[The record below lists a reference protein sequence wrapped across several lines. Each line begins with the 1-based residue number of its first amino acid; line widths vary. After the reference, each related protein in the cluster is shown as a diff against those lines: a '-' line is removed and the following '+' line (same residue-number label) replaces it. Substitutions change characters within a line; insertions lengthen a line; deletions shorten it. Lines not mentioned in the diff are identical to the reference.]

1 MRLAPVFLGSLA
13 RRRLATLF
21 SLVAIILGVSL
32 GMAVQA
38 VHEAALDEFGRGLRS
53 LAGTADLQVVG
64 PRGGFDENLYGVVA
78 GRAEIAAA
86 SPVLEIDVGLVGRD
100 EKLPL
105 LGVDVFAL
113 AQVTPALLPRPVST
127 ESLTPADRFATLA
140 QDTVFLSS
148 AAQQALGRKPGQHI
162 EFQAG
167 SGKLSFRVAGDI
179 PGADENR
186 RLAVMD
192 IAAAQQAF
200 GRIGKIS
207 RIDLRL
213 AEGVSP
219 AVARQSLQPLLPAG
233 VLIEEPEAAADQAGN
248 LSRAYRVN
256 LTMLAAIAL
265 LTGGFL
271 VFSAQA
277 LSVVRRRTEFAFLR
291 ALGLSRRSLFSW
303 LLAEGAAVGLIG
315 GVLGVILGH
324 GLAWGALALL
334 GGDLGAGYFSGLKPE
349 LVFQPQAAAVYVL
362 LGLLAGLA
370 GAWLPAREAAT
381 VSPAQALK
389 AGDEAHLI
397 GGRGHP
403 WLGACRALESSAAN
417 RPRRPLFCRLLA
429 PWNNH
434 AAANPAKNDLG
445 GADFRYRR
453 PKPDKLLGFGLLA
466 ASVAA
471 SAIPPWQG
479 LPIGGYLAVACLLAG
494 GVLLLPA
501 LAAGIARLL
510 PARGPVPARLAAAR
524 LGAAPGH
531 AVVAAAGVM
540 TSVALA
546 AAMAI
551 MVASFRDSVD
561 QWLHQLLPAD
571 LYLRA
576 GSAQSSVYLDPALQA
591 RIAAVDG
598 VAHSSFTRHN
608 SVRLAAGK
616 APVALIA
623 RPIAPDGSNLP
634 LVGARQPTSQAAIWI
649 SEAMFD
655 LYGWRPG
662 QTVELPLAGHSVP
675 LRVAGVWRDY
685 SRQTGA
691 IMIDLA
697 DYRRLTG
704 DQLVNDVAIHLAP
717 DAPIEPVA
725 AALTALSGPGMLEI
739 ARPGE
744 IRAISL
750 QIFDRTFAITY
761 LLEAVAVAIGLA
773 GVAASFAALAAAR
786 RREFGMLRHLGLT
799 RRQIGWMLAQE
810 GALAASVGVVAG
822 LLAGGAIGIVLIEVV
837 NRQSFHWSMDLHVPW
852 ASLAL
857 FGLSLV
863 ALAALAAVLAGRQA
877 MRQDAVLAVRE
888 DW

>member
-21 SLVAIILGVSL
+21 SLAAIVLGVAL

-38 VHEAALDEFGRGLRS
+38 VHEAALGEFGRGLRS
-53 LAGTADLQVVG
+53 LSGAADLQVVG
-64 PRGGFDENLYGVVA
+64 PRGGFAEEVYAVVA
-78 GRAEIAAA
+78 GRPEVAEA
-86 SPVLEIDVGLVGRD
+86 SPVLELEVKLAGRD
-100 EKLPL
+100 ETLQL
-105 LGVDVFAL
+105 LGVDVFTL
-113 AQVTPALLPRPVST
+113 ARVTPALLPRPAGT
-127 ESLTPADRFATLA
+127 AARFAVLA
-140 QDTVFLSS
+140 EDSVFLSS
-148 AAQQALGRKPGQHI
+148 AAQAALATKIGEHV
-162 EFQAG
+162 EFQSGTESAG
-167 SGKLSFRVAGDI
+167 FRVAGDI

-192 IAAAQQAF
+192 IAVAQSAF
-200 GRIGKIS
+200 ARLGKLT

-213 AEGVSP
+213 AEGVAP
-219 AVARQSLQPLLPAG
+219 AAAQAQLQAALPAG
-233 VLIEEPEAAADQAGN
+233 VLVEVPEAAADQAAN

-291 ALGLSRRSLFSW
+291 ALGLARRSLFAW
-303 LLAEGAAVGLIG
+303 LLAEGAAVGLAG
-315 GVLGVILGH
+315 GVLGVLLGH
-324 GLAWGALALL
+324 GLAWGALELL
-334 GGDLGAGYFSGLKPE
+334 GGDLGAGYFSGLAPT
-349 LVFQPQAAAVYVL
+349 LVFQPEAAAIYVA
-362 LGLLAGLA
+362 LGLLSGVA

-381 VSPAQALK
+381 VAPAQALK
-389 AGDEAHLI
+389 TGDDAALA

-403 WLGACRALESSAAN
+403 WLGL
-417 RPRRPLFCRLLA
+417 
-429 PWNNH
+429 
-434 AAANPAKNDLG
+434 
-445 GADFRYRR
+445 
-453 PKPDKLLGFGLLA
+453 GLLA
-466 ASVAA
+466 ASIAA
-471 SAIPPWQG
+471 CFIPPHEG
-479 LPIGGYLAVACLLAG
+479 LPVGGYLAVAFLLAG
-494 GVLLLPA
+494 SVLLLPA
-501 LAAGIARLL
+501 LAAAVARLL
-510 PARGPVPARLAAAR
+510 PGGRGPVPSRLAAAR

-531 AVVAAAGVM
+531 AVVAAAGVL

-561 QWLHQLLPAD
+561 QWLGQILPAD

-576 GSAQSSVYLDPALQA
+576 GRAQTSAFLDEALQA
-591 RIAAVDG
+591 RISAVPG
-598 VAHSSFTRHN
+598 VDRSSFTRHE
-608 SVRLAAGK
+608 SLRLGVGNT
-616 APVALIA
+616 PVALIA
-623 RPIAPDGSNLP
+623 RPLAADGSDLP
-634 LVGARQPTSQAAIWI
+634 LVGAVRPGDLPQIWI
-649 SEAMFD
+649 SEAMHD
-655 LYGWRPG
+655 LHGWRTG
-662 QTVELPLAGHSVP
+662 QTVALPLAGRAVEVH
-675 LRVAGVWRDY
+675 VAGVWRDY

-691 IMIDLA
+691 IMIDLG
-697 DYRRLTG
+697 DYRRITG
-704 DQLVNDVAIHLAP
+704 DRLVNDAAIELAP
-717 DAPIEPVA
+717 DAIADQVA
-725 AALTALSGPGMLEI
+725 AALTALAATGALEI

-750 QIFDRTFAITY
+750 RIFDRTFAVTY

-799 RRQIGWMLAQE
+799 RRQIGWMLALE
-810 GALAASVGVVAG
+810 GALAAGVGVVAG
-822 LLAGGAIGIVLIEVV
+822 LLAGGAIGLVLIEVV

-852 ASLAL
+852 GSLAL
-857 FGLSLV
+857 FAVSLV

>member
-38 VHEAALDEFGRGLRS
+38 VHEAALNEFGRGVRS
-53 LAGTADLQVVG
+53 LAGAADLQVVG
-64 PRGGFDENLYGVVA
+64 PRGGFDEKLYGVIA
-78 GRAEIAAA
+78 SCAEVAAA
-86 SPVLEIDVGLVGRD
+86 SPALEIDVGLVGRD

-105 LGVDVFAL
+105 LGIDVFAL
-113 AQVTPALLPRPVST
+113 AQVTPALLPRPAFR
-127 ESLTPADRFATLA
+127 ESPTSADRFATLA
-140 QDTVFLSS
+140 PDNVFLSS
-148 AAQQALGRKPGQHI
+148 AARETLGLTPGQTI

-192 IAAAQQAF
+192 IAAAQYAF
-200 GRIGKIS
+200 GRIGRIS

-213 AEGVSP
+213 AEGASP
-219 AVARQSLQPLLPAG
+219 AVARQSLQALLPAG

-349 LVFQPQAAAVYVL
+349 LVFQPHAAAVYVL

-397 GGRGHP
+397 GGHGHP
-403 WLGACRALESSAAN
+403 W
-417 RPRRPLFCRLLA
+417 
-429 PWNNH
+429 
-434 AAANPAKNDLG
+434 
-445 GADFRYRR
+445 
-453 PKPDKLLGFGLLA
+453 LGFGLLA

-471 SAIPPWQG
+471 SVAASAIPPQQG

-576 GSAQSSVYLDPALQA
+576 GGAQTSVYLDSALQA

-598 VAHSSFTRHN
+598 VARSSFTRHN

-623 RPIAPDGSNLP
+623 RPIAPDGADLP
-634 LVGARQPTSQAAIWI
+634 LVGARHATSQAAIWI
-649 SEAMFD
+649 SEAMVD

-662 QTVELPLAGHSVP
+662 QTVELPLAGRPVP
-675 LRVAGVWRDY
+675 LPVAGVWRDY

-704 DQLVNDVAIHLAP
+704 DPLVNDAAIHLAP
-717 DAPIEPVA
+717 GAPIEQVT
-725 AALTALSGPGMLEI
+725 AALTALAGPGMLEI

-799 RRQIGWMLAQE
+799 RRQVGWMLAQE

>member
-13 RRRLATLF
+13 RRRMATLF
-21 SLVAIILGVSL
+21 SFIAIVLGVAL

-38 VHEAALDEFGRGLRS
+38 VHEAALNEFGRGLRA
-53 LAGTADLQVVG
+53 LAGEADLQVVG
-64 PRGGFDENLYGVVA
+64 PRGGFDENLYAMLASRPEV
-78 GRAEIAAA
+78 AAA
-86 SPVLEIDVGLVGRD
+86 SPLLELEVKRTGTEETLQ
-100 EKLPL
+100 LF
-105 LGVDVFAL
+105 GVDVFAL
-113 AQVTPALLPRPVST
+113 VGVTPVLLPRPSIMA
-127 ESLTPADRFATLA
+127 ERFATLA
-140 QDTVFLSS
+140 DDSVFLSA
-148 AAQQALGRKPGQHI
+148 AAQSALGLKAGDSVD
-162 EFQAG
+162 FQAG
-167 SGKLSFRVAGDI
+167 TRSTSFKIAGDI
-179 PGADENR
+179 PGAAENR
-186 RLAVMD
+186 RLALMD
-192 IAAAQQAF
+192 IAAVQSRF
-200 GRIGKIS
+200 GKLGRLT

-213 AEGVSP
+213 AEGVP
-219 AVARQSLQPLLPAG
+219 PEAARSALQALLPAG
-233 VLIEEPEAAADQAGN
+233 VLIEAPEAAADQAAN

-291 ALGLSRRSLFSW
+291 ALGLARHSLFAW
-303 LLAEGAAVGLIG
+303 LLAEGALVGLAG
-315 GVLGVILGH
+315 GLVGVILGH

-334 GGDLGAGYFSGLKPE
+334 GGDLGAGYFSGLQPS
-349 LVFQPQAAAVYVL
+349 LQFQPQVSAVYVA
-362 LGLLAGLA
+362 LGLLAGIA
-370 GAWLPAREAAT
+370 GAWLPAREATT
-381 VSPAQALK
+381 VSPARALK
-389 AGDEAHLI
+389 AGDEAALL

-403 WLGACRALESSAAN
+403 WLG
-417 RPRRPLFCRLLA
+417 LA
-429 PWNNH
+429 
-434 AAANPAKNDLG
+434 
-445 GADFRYRR
+445 
-453 PKPDKLLGFGLLA
+453 LLG
-466 ASVAA
+466 ASLVACL
-471 SAIPPWQG
+471 IPPLDA
-479 LPIGGYLAVACLLAG
+479 LPIGGYLAVAFLLAG
-494 GVLLLPA
+494 GVMLLPA

-510 PARGPVPARLAAAR
+510 PQRGPVPARLAAAR

-531 AVVAAAGVM
+531 AVVAAAGVL

-561 QWLHQLLPAD
+561 QWLTQILPAD

-576 GSAQSSVYLDPALQA
+576 GLAKSSGYLDEALQA
-591 RIAAVDG
+591 RISAVNG
-598 VAHSSFTRHN
+598 VDRSSFTRHD
-608 SVRLAAGK
+608 SLRLVSGE

-623 RPIAPDGSNLP
+623 RPLAADGSDLP
-634 LVGARQPTSQAAIWI
+634 LVGAVRTGAQPAIWI
-649 SEAMFD
+649 SEAMHD
-655 LYGWRPG
+655 IYGWRPG
-662 QTVELPLAGHSVP
+662 QQVTLPLAGKAVSLH
-675 LRVAGVWRDY
+675 VAGVWRDY
-685 SRQTGA
+685 ARQTGA
-691 IMIDLA
+691 VMIDLD

-704 DQLVNDVAIHLAP
+704 DLLVNDAAINLAP
-717 DAPIEPVA
+717 GAAANQVA
-725 AALTALSGPGMLEI
+725 DALTALAGPGVLEI

-750 QIFDRTFAITY
+750 RIFDRTFAVTY

-810 GALAASVGVVAG
+810 GALAAGVGVLAG
-822 LLAGGAIGIVLIEVV
+822 LLAGGAIGLVLIEVV

-852 ASLAL
+852 GSLAI
-857 FGLSLV
+857 FATGLV

>member
-13 RRRLATLF
+13 RRRMATLF
-21 SLVAIILGVSL
+21 SFIAIVLGVAL

-38 VHEAALDEFGRGLRS
+38 VHEAALNEFGRGLRA
-53 LAGTADLQVVG
+53 LAGEADLQVVG
-64 PRGGFDENLYGVVA
+64 PRGGFDENLYAMLASRPEV
-78 GRAEIAAA
+78 AAA
-86 SPVLEIDVGLVGRD
+86 SPLLELEVKRTGTEETLQ
-100 EKLPL
+100 LF
-105 LGVDVFAL
+105 GVDVFAL
-113 AQVTPALLPRPVST
+113 VGVTPVLLPRPSIMA
-127 ESLTPADRFATLA
+127 ERFATLA
-140 QDTVFLSS
+140 DDSVFLSA
-148 AAQQALGRKPGQHI
+148 AAQSALGLKAGDSVD
-162 EFQAG
+162 FQAG
-167 SGKLSFRVAGDI
+167 TRSTSFKIAGDI
-179 PGADENR
+179 PGAAENR
-186 RLAVMD
+186 RLALMD
-192 IAAAQQAF
+192 IAAVQSRF
-200 GRIGKIS
+200 GKLGRLT

-213 AEGVSP
+213 AEGVP
-219 AVARQSLQPLLPAG
+219 PEAARSALQALLPAG
-233 VLIEEPEAAADQAGN
+233 VLIEAPEAAADQAAN

-291 ALGLSRRSLFSW
+291 ALGLARHSLFAW
-303 LLAEGAAVGLIG
+303 LLAEGALVGLAG
-315 GVLGVILGH
+315 GLVGVILGH

-334 GGDLGAGYFSGLKPE
+334 GGDLGAGYFSGLQPS
-349 LVFQPQAAAVYVL
+349 LQFQPQVSAVYVA
-362 LGLLAGLA
+362 LGLLAGIA
-370 GAWLPAREAAT
+370 GAWLPAREATT

-389 AGDEAHLI
+389 AGDEAALL

-403 WLGACRALESSAAN
+403 WLG
-417 RPRRPLFCRLLA
+417 LA
-429 PWNNH
+429 
-434 AAANPAKNDLG
+434 
-445 GADFRYRR
+445 
-453 PKPDKLLGFGLLA
+453 LLG
-466 ASVAA
+466 ASLVACL
-471 SAIPPWQG
+471 IPPLDA
-479 LPIGGYLAVACLLAG
+479 LPIGGYLAVAFLLAG
-494 GVLLLPA
+494 GVMLLPA

-510 PARGPVPARLAAAR
+510 PQRGPVPARLAAAR

-531 AVVAAAGVM
+531 AVVAAAGVL

-561 QWLHQLLPAD
+561 QWLTQILPAD

-576 GSAQSSVYLDPALQA
+576 GLAKSSGYLDEALQA
-591 RIAAVDG
+591 RISAVNG
-598 VAHSSFTRHN
+598 VDRSSFTRHD
-608 SVRLAAGK
+608 SLRLVSGE

-623 RPIAPDGSNLP
+623 RPLAADGSDLP
-634 LVGARQPTSQAAIWI
+634 LVGAVRTGAQPAIWI
-649 SEAMFD
+649 SEAMHD
-655 LYGWRPG
+655 IYGWRPG
-662 QTVELPLAGHSVP
+662 QQVTLPLAGKAVNLH
-675 LRVAGVWRDY
+675 VAGVWRDY
-685 SRQTGA
+685 ARQTGA
-691 IMIDLA
+691 VMIDLD

-704 DQLVNDVAIHLAP
+704 DLLVNDAAISLAP
-717 DAPIEPVA
+717 GAAANQVA
-725 AALTALSGPGMLEI
+725 DALTALAGPGVLEI

-750 QIFDRTFAITY
+750 RIFDRTFAVTY
-761 LLEAVAVAIGLA
+761 LLEAVAIAIGLA

-810 GALAASVGVVAG
+810 GALAAGVGVFAG
-822 LLAGGAIGIVLIEVV
+822 LLAGGAIGLVLIEVV

-852 ASLAL
+852 GSLAI
-857 FGLSLV
+857 FAAGLV